1 MVFPGENWIIWVVF
15 VPVVHHLPA
24 SCRWKA
30 THVSGGWFI
39 LTPLGRRLKMVS
51 FWKEGPGCFCYI
63 GKIIVKSNFYCS
75 ASILLFFKN
84 NFSQQQSQRNPGK
97 SWRGWLFPSAAVKSP
112 SAPRVAVAQT
122 NEAPSAHFLFFYFPK
137 PGGKNKTS
145 PRDSEHQKPQ
155 LLWESHEV
163 LLMEPDIRGSP
174 VISHRR
180 SCFPALKSALE
191 I

>member
-51 FWKEGPGCFCYI
+51 FWKEGPGCFYN

-97 SWRGWLFPSAAVKSP
+97 SWRGWLFPSAAVKGP

-122 NEAPSAHFLFFYFPK
+122 NEAPSAHFLFFISQSLEGKTRRLLVTQSIRSLNSCGNHTRFFWWSPISAGHQCYPT
-137 PGGKNKTS
+137 GGAAFL
-145 PRDSEHQKPQ
+145 H
-155 LLWESHEV
+155 
-163 LLMEPDIRGSP
+163 
-174 VISHRR
+174 
-180 SCFPALKSALE
+180 
-191 I
+191 